1 MSMTKQLEFR
11 PEILKEI
18 NYQRDNHLVPLVQ
31 RRMDAI
37 RLKAHGML
45 HKGIAEI
52 IGITENTL
60 RGYFELYE
68 QGGLEKLKESHYYQP
83 ESELKEH
90 IVSLEAYF
98 REHPSATIIQAQHE
112 VEVITGVVRS
122 ETQIREF
129 LKKTQSPLPKS
140 RDDPCESRSRKAER
154 VFGARTATAFR

>member
-1 MSMTKQLEFR
+1 MTKQFEFS
-11 PEILKEI
+11 PEIVEEI
-18 NYQRDNHLVPLVQ
+18 NYQRYNHLVPLVQ

-37 RLKAHGML
+37 RFKAFGML
-45 HKGIAEI
+45 HKDIAEI

-60 RGYFELYE
+60 RDYFELYE
-68 QGGLEKLKESHYYQP
+68 QGGIEKLKEIHYYRP

-98 REHPSATIIQAQHE
+98 REHLPATIKQAQHE

-129 LKKTQSPLPKS
+129 LKKNSIS
-140 RDDPCESRSRKAER
+140 VAEK
-154 VFGARTATAFR
+154 